1 MIKSMMFKMRQLFLT
16 TIDTRI
22 STIYINGS
30 SFTSYEFL
38 EALNLSKIMN
48 YGRKLREPIAYVL
61 LKGCD

>member
-61 LKGCD
+61 L

>member
-48 YGRKLREPIAYVL
+48 YPIEES
-61 LKGCD
+61 